1 MRASFNALLA
11 ETTENENAL
20 GQGEISFDMSIVMGS
35 LGGMTKVV
43 ISPNH
48 SLHNVTAK
56 LVECKIAVDDFEVWP
71 IHSFVQVEG
80 LRLCQ

>member
-11 ETTENENAL
+11 EATETENTL
-20 GQGEISFDMSIVMGS
+20 GQGEILFDMSIDMGS

-56 LVECKIAVDDFEVWP
+56 MVECKIAVDDFEVWP
-71 IHSFVQVEG
+71 IHSFVQVKG
-80 LRLCQ
+80 FQLCQ